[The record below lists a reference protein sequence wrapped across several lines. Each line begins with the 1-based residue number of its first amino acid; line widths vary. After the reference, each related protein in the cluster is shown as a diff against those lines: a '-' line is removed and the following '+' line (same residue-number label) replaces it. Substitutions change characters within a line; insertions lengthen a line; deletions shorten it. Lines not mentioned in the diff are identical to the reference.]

1 MNKGCSPFT
10 QIIGQV
16 KIFCIFIIK
25 GRAIRKLIRGGGGGG
40 AKSKKIYSHRR
51 KLNDKYS
58 CTPSNAKNIHT
69 KA

>member
-16 KIFCIFIIK
+16 KSFCIFIIK

-40 AKSKKIYSHRR
+40 GEVQ
-51 KLNDKYS
+51 
-58 CTPSNAKNIHT
+58 KNIFAQE
-69 KA
+69 KIK

>member
-40 AKSKKIYSHRR
+40 EVQ
-51 KLNDKYS
+51 
-58 CTPSNAKNIHT
+58 KNIFAQE
-69 KA
+69 KIK

>member
-25 GRAIRKLIRGGGGGG
+25 GRAIRILMGGGGG

-51 KLNDKYS
+51 KLNEKYS

>member
-1 MNKGCSPFT
+1 MNKGYSPFT

-25 GRAIRKLIRGGGGGG
+25 GRAIRILMGGGGGG

-51 KLNDKYS
+51 KLNEKYS

>member
-1 MNKGCSPFT
+1 MKNKGCSPFT

-16 KIFCIFIIK
+16 KMFCIFIIK
-25 GRAIRKLIRGGGGGG
+25 GRAIRKLMGGGEG

-51 KLNDKYS
+51 KLNKKYS
-58 CTPSNAKNIHT
+58 CTPSNAKHIHT

>member
-25 GRAIRKLIRGGGGGG
+25 GRAIRKLMGGGGGG
-40 AKSKKIYSHRR
+40 TKSKKIYSHRR
-51 KLNDKYS
+51 KLNEKYS
-58 CTPSNAKNIHT
+58 CTPSNAQNIHT